1 MNARELLI
9 HNAQYLTDDGI
20 AFIDEMEYFDENQ
33 QEWLPLVGSCPTK
46 TLYLKLRIKP
56 KKTKK
61 QILLDYLCYF
71 DDNMRLLDCVEFY
84 AHGTWQPA
92 SSFYK
97 SLHFAMI
104 TEYPV
109 RMNGS

>member
-9 HNAQYLTDDGI
+9 HNAQYLADDGMT
-20 AFIDEMEYFDENQ
+20 FVDGMEYFDENQ
-33 QEWLPLVGSCPTK
+33 QEWLPLVSSCPTK

-61 QILLDYLCYF
+61 QILIDYLDYF
-71 DDNMRLLDCVEFY
+71 DDNMKLSGNVELY
-84 AHGTWQPA
+84 TNGKWQPL
-92 SSFYK
+92 SNYYSR
-97 SLHFAMI
+97 SHLGLI

-109 RMNGS
+109 RMNGG